1 MAQRTGK
8 AAPELTEDELHN
20 VAVNFYAQMS
30 HARNGDYQ
38 ALVAAVL
45 AVGQVVL
52 PPLPVAPVNV
62 DVPFVAQA
70 GDTLS
75 CTMGNWEG
83 EPDTYAYQWQLDGV
97 NVGTDA
103 ATHTVTVDDVGRTAT
118 CVVTATNPIGATT
131 APPSNAVV
139 IADPALGAERGA
151 RGAHRNPPPPA
162 RHEPEHKPG

>member
-20 VAVNFYAQMS
+20 VAVNYYAQMS

-38 ALVAAVL
+38 AMVAALEAL
-45 AVGQVVL
+45 ASVVL

-62 DVPFVAQA
+62 DVPFVAQTGA
-70 GDTLS
+70 TLN
-75 CTMGNWEG
+75 CTMGNWQG

-97 NVGTDA
+97 NAGTDA
-103 ATHTVTVDDVGRTAT
+103 ADYTVTPEDIGKTAT
-118 CVVTATNPIGATT
+118 CIVTATNVIGETT

-139 IADPALGAERGA
+139 IADLAAGTQAA
-151 RGAHRNPPPPA
+151 RGAHRNHA
-162 RHEPEHKPG
+162 TRHEPEHKPG